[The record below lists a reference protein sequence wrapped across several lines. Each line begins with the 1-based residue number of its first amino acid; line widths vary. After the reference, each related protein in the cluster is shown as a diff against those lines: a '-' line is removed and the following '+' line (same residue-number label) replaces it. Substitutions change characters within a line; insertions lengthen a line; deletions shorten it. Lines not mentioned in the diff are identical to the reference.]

1 MATETRQP
9 TFEQLQQGIIK
20 AHNAGD
26 TAAAQRMA
34 EILQELYPEGKI
46 EVTPQNLVNEA
57 QFASDCYSYR

>member
-34 EILQELYPEGKI
+34 EIL
-46 EVTPQNLVNEA
+46 NLSPSTIQAIHMNKTWKHLP
-57 QFASDCYSYR
+57 R